1 MVTAGFAG
9 EGVVTAGFAGEGV
22 VTAGFAGE
30 GVVTA
35 GFFISTGVGARCS
48 NLAPVA
54 APCGAGCGAPAAPLW
69 TCW

>member
-1 MVTAGFAG
+1 MLLAGCSCVTADLAGDGVVAAGFAG
-9 EGVVTAGFAGEGV
+9 DGVVA
-22 VTAGFAGE
+22 
-30 GVVTA
+30 A

-54 APCGAGCGAPAAPLW
+54 GAAPCGAGCGAPAAPLW